1 MSLEHVPSDMV
12 PLSSAAASAYL
23 ALGRQGGQIQVPDGV
38 LDVVAIA
45 LAACIPIYGARDA
58 DELLRPLSDAD
69 VAGGKFVQGARRLH
83 FPSGA
88 AAPFTRLAVTAAD
101 LAQGLDRLKRAG
113 VNFSHAR
120 FEPTPRRIPRVTP
133 A

>member
-1 MSLEHVPSDMV
+1 MSREHSNNELV

-23 ALGRQGGQIQVPDGV
+23 ALGLKGAPLTEGV

-45 LAACIPIYGARDA
+45 LAACMPIYGARD
-58 DELLRPLSDAD
+58 ESEPLRRLSDGEMQ
-69 VAGGKFVQGARRLH
+69 GGKFLRGATTLH
-83 FPSGA
+83 FPAGRVQSY
-88 AAPFTRLAVTAAD
+88 TRLAVTAED
-101 LAQGLDRLKRAG
+101 LAAGIEHLKRAG

-120 FEPTPRRIPRVTP
+120 FEPAPRRIPRIAP

>member
-1 MSLEHVPSDMV
+1 MSREHVSNELV

-23 ALGRQGGQIQVPDGV
+23 ALSLKAAPLAEGV

-58 DELLRPLSDAD
+58 DEPLRRLSDAEM
-69 VAGGKFVQGARRLH
+69 AGGKFLRGATTLH
-83 FPSGA
+83 FASGQPQ
-88 AAPFTRLAVTAAD
+88 PFTRLAVTAED
-101 LAQGLDRLKRAG
+101 LAAGIERLKRAG
-113 VNFSHAR
+113 VNFSQAR
-120 FEPTPRRIPRVTP
+120 FEPAPRRIPRIAP